1 MTKGIDASVI
11 SKRITQIREERG
23 MNQAGLA
30 QKAGITPAAVSQI
43 ESGKRT
49 PTTPVLHRIA
59 NVLEVSIDYLTGRTD
74 EVKLEDLLQQDEV
87 QQFYRGFQ
95 SLDPE
100 DKKLIQQ
107 HIEFLKAK
115 HKKESRK

>member
-23 MNQAGLA
+23 MNQAELA
-30 QKAGITPAAVSQI
+30 QKAGVTPAAVSQI

-59 NVLEVSIDYLTGRTD
+59 NVLKVSIDYLTGRTNED
-74 EVKLEDLLQQDEV
+74 KFEDLLQQPEV

-95 SLDPE
+95 SLDDE
-100 DKKLIQQ
+100 DKKTIQK
-107 HIEFLKAK
+107 HIEFLKGQQ
-115 HKKESRK
+115 KKDKKV